1 MTKKII
7 LALLIFIAISSIKAQ
22 ADVVG
27 GMGISFIYNP
37 SLNDY
42 LEYTWADEE
51 VQPFSSTVEFY
62 GEVDYTISPKYQLG
76 FEYVYS
82 LYGYSS
88 FKYNVNYKL
97 DYSHHK
103 PSLLG
108 YYVISGE
115 GYKFKFGCGLG
126 LRTVLLFESIGTT
139 EAGAQKFSTTGFG
152 ILGRIQGHTTLGG
165 NFYANIGSTI
175 RYDAPGEPANG
186 ENKLYDTLTNENVNI
201 NSFSV
206 SVNIGFSYFF

>member
-7 LALLIFIAISSIKAQ
+7 LAFFVFVSISSIQAQ
-22 ADVVG
+22 VDVVG
-27 GMGISFIYNP
+27 GMGISFVYNP

-42 LEYTWADEE
+42 IEYNWADEE
-51 VQPFSSTVEFY
+51 VQPFSSTAEFY
-62 GEVDYTISPKYQLG
+62 GEVDYTISPKYQIG
-76 FEYVYS
+76 FEYVYA

-88 FKYNVNYKL
+88 FKYNTNYKL

-108 YYVISGE
+108 YYVISGK
-115 GYKFKFGCGLG
+115 GYKFKFGGG
-126 LRTVLLFESIGTT
+126 IGMRMIDLSEKKIIT
-139 EAGAQKFSTTGFG
+139 EEYSSTGFG
-152 ILGRIQGHTTLGG
+152 VLGRIQGHTALGG
-165 NFYANIGSTI
+165 NFYANIGSTM

-186 ENKLYDTLTNENVNI
+186 ETKLHDTLTNEDVNI

-206 SVNIGFSYFF
+206 SVNIGISYFF

>member
-7 LALLIFIAISSIKAQ
+7 FALLVFLSISSIQAQ
-22 ADVVG
+22 VDIVG
-27 GMGISFIYNP
+27 GMGISFVYNP

-42 LEYTWADEE
+42 LEYNWADEE

-62 GEVDYTISPKYQLG
+62 GEVDYSLSRKYQLG

-88 FKYNVNYKL
+88 FKHNTNYKL

-103 PSLLG
+103 PSVLG

-115 GYKFKFGCGLG
+115 GYKFKFGGG
-126 LRTVLLFESIGTT
+126 VGIRTVELTESIGTT
-139 EAGAQKFSTTGFG
+139 EEGAQKFSTTGFG
-152 ILGRIQGHTTLGG
+152 ILGRVQGHTALGG

-186 ENKLYDTLTNENVNI
+186 ETKLPDPIANKNVNI

-206 SVNIGFSYFF
+206 SVNIGLSYFF